1 MEVRKMGSIRLL
13 TMDEKPANS
22 LTPEILHEL
31 AGLLRDLEKDRE
43 ARTVVLCSRI
53 PTLFSS
59 GVALRE
65 LTSKTRTRASL
76 SLFWM
81 VHQVYRIVKGIRSSR
96 LIYIASLHG
105 AVIGSAVS
113 LAAACD
119 FRFASESTWFW
130 LPDPLYGGL
139 LADGGLTCIREW
151 VGVQGAYRFCMTNA
165 RISLREAQSLGFVS
179 PCPEADI
186 LPMALEFAKNLGH
199 CAEST
204 LYETKRLLRKRRG
217 LSFPWRQLI
226 RITASEDW
234 RDRLQEIQTK
244 GNKGHEA
251 SRENHCHNRRHRWYR

>member
-59 GVALRE
+59 GLALRE

-113 LAAACD
+113 LAAA
-119 FRFASESTWFW
+119 
-130 LPDPLYGGL
+130 
-139 LADGGLTCIREW
+139 
-151 VGVQGAYRFCMTNA
+151 
-165 RISLREAQSLGFVS
+165 
-179 PCPEADI
+179 
-186 LPMALEFAKNLGH
+186 
-199 CAEST
+199 
-204 LYETKRLLRKRRG
+204 
-217 LSFPWRQLI
+217 
-226 RITASEDW
+226 
-234 RDRLQEIQTK
+234 
-244 GNKGHEA
+244 
-251 SRENHCHNRRHRWYR
+251 